1 MMPAFSNFF
10 LVGVVDLLFL
20 QFMSLGQRQRY
31 EQMLVKS
38 AIFNLE
44 EKVQC
49 LSYLLSGAYVK

>member
-1 MMPAFSNFF
+1 M
-10 LVGVVDLLFL
+10 GLLFL

-44 EKVQC
+44 EKVHC